1 MYAYKA
7 YLPSLTINKDNVN
20 RLNKIIIQTAL
31 KFKKIIVIIMITK
44 NKAFF
49 YIQQ

>member
-7 YLPSLTINKDNVN
+7 YLPSLTINADNVN

-31 KFKKIIVIIMITK
+31 KFKKIIVIIIITK